1 MSARLASRVLVEFE
15 FAFKLNF
22 KDIVCIVGYFNK
34 DPSIFKSVLLSGS
47 PGIGKTTTALLVCR
61 ELGLSYVE
69 LNASSTRNKKSLQE
83 SVSEMLTNSTLL
95 CATDRHRADR
105 HVLIMDEV
113 DGMAGNE
120 DRGGVQ
126 VSSL

>member
-1 MSARLASRVLVEFE
+1 MF
-15 FAFKLNF
+15 
-22 KDIVCIVGYFNK
+22 VGYFNK
-34 DPSIFKSVLLSGS
+34 DPSIFKSVLLSGP
-47 PGIGKTTTALLVCR
+47 PGIGKTTTATLVCK

-69 LNASSTRNKKSLQE
+69 LNASSTRSKNSLQE
-83 SVSEMLTNSTLL
+83 SVSELLTNYTLVSG
-95 CATDRHRADR
+95 TDTGRAGR

-126 VSSL
+126 VSYLLYMNINVPLLL